1 MAYQI
6 RKALSLG
13 YSGGAVPD
21 SESITNRF
29 LYRSSLFVGRSSA
42 TADHQRT
49 PYAPRLSEAGED
61 VKPSWQMPKSQCP
74 MTNVE

>member
-1 MAYQI
+1 MACQK
-6 RKALSLG
+6 RKALPLG

-21 SESITNRF
+21 SEPIPNRF

-49 PYAPRLSEAGED
+49 PYATRLSDAGEN
-61 VKPSWQMPKSQCP
+61 VNPSCGITKY
-74 MTNVE
+74 E